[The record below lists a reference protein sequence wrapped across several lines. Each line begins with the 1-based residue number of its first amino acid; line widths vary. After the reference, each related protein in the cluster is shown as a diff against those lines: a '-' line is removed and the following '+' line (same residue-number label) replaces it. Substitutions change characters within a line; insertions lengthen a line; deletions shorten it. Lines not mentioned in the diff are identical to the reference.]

1 MKSFVLLSVKVLAR
15 KLTTINK
22 QNHPNAG
29 SLWSSFGSHRRKDMA
44 VWILAPQRGCVGK
57 KLIVG
62 YLVMVVS
69 TCVRARKY
77 GVCFH
82 KPGLKV
88 FFDDK

>member
-44 VWILAPQRGCVGK
+44 VWILAPQRVQWLRGK
-57 KLIVG
+57 KVINCSVPG
-62 YLVMVVS
+62 NGG
-69 TCVRARKY
+69 KH
-77 GVCFH
+77 VCACTEVWSLF
-82 KPGLKV
+82 PQTGA
-88 FFDDK
+88 